1 MRVGIFT
8 DSYYPHI
15 SGVSTSIDMLANAL
29 KNMGHKVYIVAPNLD
44 NNKFIYDE
52 KKEIIWLP
60 GIKTGLYKL
69 KLTEIYSRKAMKII
83 KEQWNLDIIH
93 SQTEFGV
100 GYFSR
105 IVAKRLNIPVVHT
118 YHTLYEDYVYYITH
132 GHFDHVYCAREM
144 KQIFPQALIMMNK
157 NDIALLD
164 NVSTQC
170 AMAGVEDI
178 TLPCVDG
185 LLDENTKNLKLGE
198 TEIKVLETKGH
209 SKGGVC
215 YLINN
220 ILFSGDTLFCESIG
234 RTDLFGGS
242 FEEIIKSIK
251 QKLFVLNDD
260 TIVYPG
266 HGESTTIGH
275 EKKYNPYFKA

>member
-1 MRVGIFT
+1 MKVLSYPNGIYGAT
-8 DSYYPHI
+8 TYL
-15 SGVSTSIDMLANAL
+15 V
-29 KNMGHKVYIVAPNLD
+29 
-44 NNKFIYDE
+44 YDE
-52 KKEIIWLP
+52 TTKEGLIVDSTCCTGEISKFVKNKKIN
-60 GIKTGLYKL
+60 IKYIL
-69 KLTEIYSRKAMKII
+69 
-83 KEQWNLDIIH
+83 
-93 SQTEFGV
+93 
-100 GYFSR
+100 
-105 IVAKRLNIPVVHT
+105 
-118 YHTLYEDYVYYITH
+118 ITH

-275 EKKYNPYFKA
+275 EKRYNPYFQA